1 MVTSMAAL
9 ENGLD
14 PNFTIND
21 PGVIMLGK
29 NLLVTM
35 YGTMVEETMV

>member
-1 MVTSMAAL
+1 MAAL
-9 ENGLD
+9 ENGLN

-29 NLLVTM
+29 KSFGDYVWNH
-35 YGTMVEETMV
+35 GRETMV